1 MRIEVE
7 INGKNLTF
15 TEAVWHDGQLLG
27 YNDNDVIQIATGK
40 EGIAIRV
47 ISKFD
52 FPDSKL

>member
-7 INGKNLTF
+7 INGKTLTF

-27 YNDNDVIQIATGK
+27 YNDNDVILIGSCND
-40 EGIAIRV
+40 GIAMRV

-52 FPDSKL
+52 LPDSYF

>member
-7 INGKNLTF
+7 INGKTLTF

-40 EGIAIRV
+40 EGIANRV

>member
-7 INGKNLTF
+7 INGKTLIF
-15 TEAVWHDGQLLG
+15 TEAVWHNGKLLG

-40 EGIAIRV
+40 EGVTIQV

>member
-1 MRIEVE
+1 MRIKVE
-7 INGKNLTF
+7 INGKTLTF

-40 EGIAIRV
+40 EGIAIQV